1 MEVKGSMCLNLVSS
15 AGCGSPQAFAFPLL
29 KINPSFPMPQNL
41 TLCFW
46 LLYFG
51 TYMNQIPW
59 ESRTYLY
66 CLSHPA
72 SVAFQPKPLLPRT
85 ATPCFS
91 FAGAASA
98 VSLLSAN
105 MGHRWMPSYKSNQ
118 WDNVLLSQEWT
129 LMTKSPA

>member
-72 SVAFQPKPLLPRT
+72 SVAFQPKPLLPPASPSPGLPLQSVSCLPT
-85 ATPCFS
+85 WATGGCLPTNPISGIMCYY
-91 FAGAASA
+91 
-98 VSLLSAN
+98 
-105 MGHRWMPSYKSNQ
+105 HKSG
-118 WDNVLLSQEWT
+118 
-129 LMTKSPA
+129 P